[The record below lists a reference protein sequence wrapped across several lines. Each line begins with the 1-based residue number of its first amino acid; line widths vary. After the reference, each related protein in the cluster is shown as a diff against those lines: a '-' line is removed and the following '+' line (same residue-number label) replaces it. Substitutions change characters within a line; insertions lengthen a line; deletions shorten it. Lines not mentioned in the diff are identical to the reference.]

1 MPAPDQRFQSVQTV
15 QDLILALS
23 SYWASRD
30 CVLAQPYDIEKG
42 AGTMNPETFL
52 RVLGPEPYRVAYVE
66 PSRRPK
72 DGRYGD
78 NPFRVEKHHQFQV
91 MLKPSPDDVV
101 ELYLDSLRA
110 LGIEAKLH
118 DLKLEEDN
126 WESPTLGAM
135 GVGWQVNLDG
145 MEISQFTYFQ
155 QAGGL
160 ELKPVSAEITYGI
173 ERIVMFLTGKNDIF
187 DLGWSPD
194 VTVGDL
200 RRDAEVEFSRY
211 NFELADV
218 AMLGKVFEMNE
229 AEAMRLLGLGSVL
242 PAYDCCLKLSHAFNV
257 LDARGAIGVSERQ
270 GYIARVRKVACRV
283 AEAYLKSREAKG
295 FPLLGRWGAGE
306 PAR

>member
-1 MPAPDQRFQSVQTV
+1 MPSTSRVSTV

-23 SYWASRD
+23 TYWARQG

-42 AGTMNPETFL
+42 AGTMNPESFL

-66 PSRRPK
+66 PSRRPQ

-91 MLKPSPDDVV
+91 ILKPSPDDVID
-101 ELYLDSLRA
+101 LYLDSLTSF
-110 LGIEAKLH
+110 GIEPKVH
-118 DLKLEEDN
+118 DLRFEEDN

-145 MEISQFTYFQ
+145 MEITQFTYFQ

-173 ERIVMFLTGKNDIF
+173 ERIVMFLTGKDSIF
-187 DLGWSPD
+187 DLPWNEH

-200 RRDAEVEFSRY
+200 RRDAEIQFSRY
-211 NFELADV
+211 DFEQADV
-218 AMLGKVFEMNE
+218 AME
-229 AEAMRLLGLGSVL
+229 ATLFTMYETEARRLLDLGAVL
-242 PAYDCCLKLSHAFNV
+242 PAYDHCLKLSHAFNI
-257 LDARGAIGVSERQ
+257 LDARGAIGVSERA
-270 GYIARVRKVACRV
+270 GYIARVRRVACRV
-283 AEAYLKSREAKG
+283 AEAYVQRREELG
-295 FPLLGRWGAGE
+295 FPLLACWGR
-306 PAR
+306 